1 MMITAKWWVIEFYE
15 TENDRCPTAEFLE
28 GLFPDSQRL
37 VAKGLERL
45 AQYGTDLGRPYVGY
59 LRDHIRELR
68 IATNQ
73 GRCRILFF
81 QDGRTLVML
90 QGLIKKTGKVP
101 DFEIDK
107 AVEYRKGYLIRK
119 RRGAP

>member
-1 MMITAKWWVIEFYE
+1 MLEAERWVIEFYE
-15 TENDRCPTAEFLE
+15 IENDRCPTAEFLD
-28 GLFPDSQRL
+28 GLFPDSRRL
-37 VAKGLERL
+37 VIKGLERL
-45 AQYGTDLGRPYVGY
+45 AQYGTELGRPYVGY

-81 QDGRTLVML
+81 QDGPRLVML
-90 QGLIKKTGKVP
+90 QGLIKKTGRVP

-107 AVEYRKGYLIRK
+107 AVGYRKSYLTRK
-119 RRGAP
+119 RRAAR